1 MLIRG
6 VGLIFVGLDFVVDFD
21 LTLSI
26 SNLELVLGLM
36 LTYWGLNFVWVL
48 GGSEEKRC

>member
-1 MLIRG
+1 

-26 SNLELVLGLM
+26 SNLDFVLGLM
-36 LTYWGLNFVWVL
+36 LTYWGLNFVWVDYYFFFQI
-48 GGSEEKRC
+48 